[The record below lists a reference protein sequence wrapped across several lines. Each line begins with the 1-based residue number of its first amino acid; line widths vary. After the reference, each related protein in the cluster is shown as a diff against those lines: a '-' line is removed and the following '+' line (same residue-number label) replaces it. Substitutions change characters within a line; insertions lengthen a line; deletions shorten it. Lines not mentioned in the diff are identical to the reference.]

1 MPHIESRLRAEAT
14 ISWVDT
20 DNKLIELR
28 RELDKMRMKQSITDY
43 KLSELRKEAAAS
55 KAPAT
60 EMEPRDQQLAFR
72 SARYSSCCGAGVA
85 RIRGASRRRWPRC
98 GFAIRR
104 RAMHERFRFPSCR

>member
-1 MPHIESRLRAEAT
+1 MRRDLRRELRDRRNEVAKARKQVPKVPHIESRLRAEAT
-14 ISWVDT
+14 ISRVDT

-60 EMEPRDQQLAFR
+60 EMEPRDQQLAF
-72 SARYSSCCGAGVA
+72 SCAVF
-85 RIRGASRRRWPRC
+85 SRR
-98 GFAIRR
+98 
-104 RAMHERFRFPSCR
+104 